1 MTRQYF
7 KSKDRIKPN
16 RAADKHR
23 QMIRRRTARILLE
36 LELDEYPKRAEPIAK
51 EDVFSTS
58 DEGKAAIE
66 RLSLIDDLS
75 AALAAKV

>member
-7 KSKDRIKPN
+7 KTKEK
-16 RAADKHR
+16 
-23 QMIRRRTARILLE
+23 M
-36 LELDEYPKRAEPIAK
+36 KRKSHSMTKLAK
-51 EDVFSTS
+51 EKAKAEHERFINS